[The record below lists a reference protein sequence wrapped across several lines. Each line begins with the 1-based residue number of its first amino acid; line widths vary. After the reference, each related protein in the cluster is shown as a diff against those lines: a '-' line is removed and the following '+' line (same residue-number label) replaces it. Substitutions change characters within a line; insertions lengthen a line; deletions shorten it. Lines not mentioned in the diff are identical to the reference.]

1 MISRRILQDFRAW
14 RAREDRK
21 PLVLRG
27 ARQVG
32 KTTVVNRFGTEFR
45 QFVALNLDHAR
56 DREIFDQEM
65 PLDRT
70 LEAIFFTSGG
80 NPAEPDTLLFLDEVQ
95 SSPHAIR
102 LLRDFAE
109 ERPDLPVIA
118 AGSLLEVALDRYR
131 ASFPVGRVEF
141 LWLYPLNF
149 AEYAAA
155 AHEGS
160 ADPLARIPCPGHA
173 APVLRHLFHDYALVG
188 GMPEIVASW
197 LRRRDIRSLARLYEG
212 LLVSFTDD
220 AAKYA
225 TSPARL
231 AQLRHVIEAAPLVA
245 GERITYQGFGAS
257 NYRSREMGEA
267 LRTLERA
274 MLLYLVHPTT
284 STEPPALPDRRKSP
298 RLLFLDTGLA
308 NYRAGVQAGLMRTD
322 HLGARY
328 RGRLI
333 EHLVGLELLA
343 ADHGTAQKPRFWVR
357 QRPGATAEVDYL
369 HPYRDRLI
377 PVEVKSGKSGALRSL
392 HQFMERV
399 DHDLAVRLWDG
410 PIHLHPAKTVAGR
423 RFRLLNL
430 PFFLV
435 HQLDAY
441 VAWAEG
447 QSD

>member
-1 MISRRILQDFRAW
+1 M
-14 RAREDRK
+14 
-21 PLVLRG
+21 LRG
-27 ARQVG
+27 ASQVG
-32 KTTVVNRFGTEFR
+32 KTTVVNRFGTGFR

-80 NPAEPDTLLFLDEVQ
+80 NPAEPETLLFLDEVQ

-160 ADPLARIPCPGHA
+160 VDTLARIPCPGHA
-173 APVLRHLFHDYALVG
+173 VAVLRRLFHDYALVG
-188 GMPEIVASW
+188 GMPEIVSSW
-197 LRRRDIRSLARLYEG
+197 LAHREIRRLARRYEG

-220 AAKYA
+220 AARYA
-225 TSPARL
+225 RNRTQL
-231 AQLRHVIEAAPLVA
+231 AHLRHVIETAPLVA

-274 MLLYLVHPTT
+274 MLLYLLHPTT

-298 RLLFLDTGLA
+298 RLLFLDAGLV
-308 NYRAGVQAGLMRTD
+308 NYRAGLQAGLIQPSR
-322 HLGARY
+322 LAARY
-328 RGRLI
+328 RGRLV

-343 ADHGTAQKPRFWVR
+343 NDHGTAQKPRFWVR
-357 QRPGATAEVDYL
+357 QRSRATTEVDYL
-369 HPYRDRLI
+369 HARGDRLI

-410 PIHLHPAKTVAGR
+410 PVHLHSAQTVAGKK
-423 RFRLLNL
+423 FRLLNL

-441 VAWAEG
+441 LGWAEHRAG
-447 QSD
+447 